1 KDKFFFVASYILL
14 VSFNIIIAIIAIKFK
29 GLPSSPLFLY

>member
-1 KDKFFFVASYILL
+1 YILL

-29 GLPSSPLFLY
+29 GLPSSPLFYINNIPKFLR